1 MNKENEKIAIGIL
14 AYNVSKYID
23 NVIDELQDMN
33 LHIYVINDSS
43 SDGTEKKL
51 EKYKEKSNV
60 TVITNSKN
68 LGAGFSL
75 KKLIETSYE
84 NGYTFLIKVDGDG
97 QFKKEDVKKIINL
110 YKENEYEFIRCNRFW
125 SQGIEGDIPKKRL
138 FGNLVATIMLQII
151 CGTNKV
157 YDPLNGLFG
166 VATKIVSE
174 LDVKH
179 YPKRYGYP
187 FFFSALAIIKEYKT
201 YQLNNVVVYEKQD
214 SNLSPL
220 RVLIT
225 LIKLFFKF
233 YYLKIK
239 QKQNIGSLQRSAFFD
254 KVSLFFI
261 ANTVLLFVFTI
272 YELVFDIS
280 FTRILTLITLNLF
293 FLIASTFFFVAGY
306 KDEKSYRESYIS
318 TEKMN

>member
-23 NVIDELQDMN
+23 NVLDELQDFN

-43 SDGTEKKL
+43 IDGTEKKL

-75 KKLIETSYE
+75 KKLIKASYE

-166 VATKIVSE
+166 VTTKIESE
-174 LDVKH
+174 LDVNY

-201 YQLNNVVVYEKQD
+201 YQLNNVVVYEEQD

-254 KVSLFFI
+254 KLSVFFMT
-261 ANTVLLFVFTI
+261 NTVLLFAFTI

-280 FTRILTLITLNLF
+280 FTRILTLIMLNIF
-293 FLIASTFFFVAGY
+293 FLIAAAFFFVAGY

-318 TEKMN
+318 AEKIN

>member
-1 MNKENEKIAIGIL
+1 MNKENKEIAIGIL

-23 NVIDELQDMN
+23 NVIDELQDLN
-33 LHIYVINDSS
+33 VHIYVINDSS
-43 SDGTEKKL
+43 TDGTEKKL

-75 KKLIETSYE
+75 KKLVQTSYK

-97 QFKKEDVKKIINL
+97 QFKKVDVKKIINL

-125 SQGIEGDIPKKRL
+125 SQGIEGSIPKKRL

-166 VATKIVSE
+166 ITTKIETE

-187 FFFSALAIIKEYKT
+187 FFFSAFAIINEYKT
-201 YQLNNVVVYEKQD
+201 YQFNNTVVYDDQS
-214 SNLSPL
+214 SNLSPF
-220 RVLIT
+220 RVLFT
-225 LIKLFFKF
+225 LTRLFIKF
-233 YYLKIK
+233 YILKIK
-239 QKQNIGSLQRSAFFD
+239 EKQKIGSLQRSAFFD
-254 KVSLFFI
+254 KISVFFASQTI
-261 ANTVLLFVFTI
+261 FIFVLLI
-272 YELVFDIS
+272 YELIFDIS
-280 FTRILTLITLNLF
+280 FTRILTLIILILF
-293 FLIASTFFFVAGY
+293 SILSVTFFFINGY
-306 KDEKSYRESYIS
+306 KEEKSYRERYFLY
-318 TEKMN
+318 EK